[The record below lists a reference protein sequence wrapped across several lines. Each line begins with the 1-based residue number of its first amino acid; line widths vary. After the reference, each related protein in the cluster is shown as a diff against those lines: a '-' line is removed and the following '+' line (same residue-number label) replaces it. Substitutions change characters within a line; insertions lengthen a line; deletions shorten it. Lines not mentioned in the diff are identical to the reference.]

1 MSGHRHPLSG
11 VLYAEDFDLPEQA
24 HPSASAF
31 RSASPSPEPADRSPG
46 EAPIALEPTF
56 SLTDLQSATERAI
69 AEGRLLEREAL
80 ARDMAARRVEVL
92 GRIEAALRDGAAR
105 NATIAAAAAEATA
118 NAVLAAV
125 GAILPHIAASNALCD
140 LSALMTLLL
149 PAMEREATL
158 QIRANP
164 ALIEPLRKDL
174 ATVAMASSIQLEW
187 VAIESMKAGDVA
199 VRWQDGMM
207 IRDTR
212 SLCAEIGAL
221 LAPSAIGSGQGCGPG
236 LGAMTG
242 LGLPMPEPTQE

>member
-11 VLYAEDFDLPEQA
+11 VLYAEDFDLPEQG
-24 HPSASAF
+24 HPSACAF
-31 RSASPSPEPADRSPG
+31 RSASPSPEPVDRSPG
-46 EAPIALEPTF
+46 DPPIALEPTF

-69 AEGRLLEREAL
+69 AEGRSLEREAL
-80 ARDMAARRVEVL
+80 ARDMAARRIEAL

-105 NATIAAAAAEATA
+105 NATIAAAAEATA

-125 GAILPHIAASNALCD
+125 GAILPHIAASNALCEV
-140 LSALMTLLL
+140 SALMTLLV

-164 ALIEPLRKDL
+164 AMIEPLRKDL

-187 VAIESMKAGDVA
+187 VAIESMTAGDVA

-221 LAPSAIGSGQGCGPG
+221 LAPSASGSGQGCAPG